1 MSTVNDLLV
10 LGLVNTQALLKR
22 YVADFS
28 PKEYLHRPSPNAN
41 CAAWTVGHLAMTD
54 RHLLKLFGA
63 ALPEISAGFDKRFSR
78 DEGCPQAEDFGDVS
92 TVVPVFDQH
101 RDRLTTVA
109 KSASPE
115 QLNKKMDKPIGFA
128 TTFGDV
134 LVFASIHTSMHAGQI
149 VMIRRS
155 LGRPPLF

>member
-1 MSTVNDLLV
+1 MSMVNDLLV

-22 YVADFS
+22 YLSDLS

-63 ALPEISAGFDKRFSR
+63 PLPELPAGFDKSFSR

-92 TVVPVFDQH
+92 AVVPIFDQH
-101 RDRLTTVA
+101 RDRLTAVG
-109 KSASPE
+109 KSASAE
-115 QLNKKMDKPIGFA
+115 QLSKKMDKPIGFA
-128 TTFGDV
+128 VTFADV
-134 LVFASIHTSMHAGQI
+134 LSFATIHTSMHAGQI